1 MSTDAVL
8 STPLIIS
15 FGLCGRGSL
24 VFETVRPRVPIPAR
38 PHAHGRCRYI
48 ALQTVCQAG
57 RPKDL
62 AQIALQHRATAN
74 TLLLNQSTGG
84 VGVTDAPDSHADL
97 LSRPLFAHLATVRPD
112 GAPLVNPM
120 WFLWDEA
127 RGVVKLT
134 HTKRRSNYN
143 FFQSEPRVAMDISDP
158 DDPYRYLQIRGVVEA
173 IEDDPTGAFYKV
185 LQLRYRGTVGEVS
198 DREYRVIVTIR
209 PTGFKVR

>member
-1 MSTDAVL
+1 MVCLTSWTPGVAPQNRLTL
-8 STPLIIS
+8 S
-15 FGLCGRGSL
+15 
-24 VFETVRPRVPIPAR
+24 VREPVHGEGQELNLDRAAAMNVPE
-38 PHAHGRCRYI
+38 
-48 ALQTVCQAG
+48 
-57 RPKDL
+57 
-62 AQIALQHRATAN
+62 
-74 TLLLNQSTGG
+74 
-84 VGVTDAPDSHADL
+84 SHADL

-158 DDPYRYLQIRGVVEA
+158 DDPYRYMQIRGVVEA
-173 IEDDPTGAFYKV
+173 IEDDPTGAFYNV
-185 LQLRYRGTVGEVS
+185 LQLRYRGMVGEVS

>member
-15 FGLCGRGSL
+15 FGSCGPGSL
-24 VFETVRPRVPIPAR
+24 VFETVRPRVQFR
-38 PHAHGRCRYI
+38 PDHTHMAVADTLHYRGSVSQG
-48 ALQTVCQAG
+48 A
-57 RPKDL
+57 KDL
-62 AQIALQHRATAN
+62 AQIALQHRATAT

-173 IEDDPTGAFYKV
+173 IEDDPTAAFYKV

-198 DREYRVIVTIR
+198 DREYRVVVTIR